1 MKDGLTNAQNALSQY
16 VGRTQGAGD
25 QLNQLAM
32 DGRSLAKLKL
42 QAGQSASA
50 DADTQASTLKSS
62 AQQFEALFV
71 NMLTQGMR
79 QSNNAAFKSGL
90 FDSSAQD
97 TFTGMLDQQMAQRL
111 VAAPRGTVAGKSLTG
126 IGLAD
131 MMVKQLSQSQQL
143 QSQQAQSQLS
153 APDLGKQH
161 HIQQLQQTI
170 QQLQQ
175 QLDVLQSSASGMSA
189 GSSTP
194 NDSIHNYAT
203 LNQRLNPTKPLAN
216 LDAPSRS
223 ADNFLAPLSTLEK
236 IRRDQAFGVT
246 GSSVKTKLVPASLE
260 GVAVQS
266 PASTISPTSIKSSQ
280 DSSSIPAS
288 IRQFVDK
295 LMPDAQ
301 RAAEITGIP
310 ARFILAQA
318 GLETG
323 WGQSEI
329 KRADGTSSFNLF
341 NIKATKSWQGE
352 RIAQSTTEFSP
363 SQGGGDGAMIPQ
375 KQVASFRGYNSYAE
389 SFRDYANLLKN
400 SPRYQAVTAAGQD
413 AVQFATQ
420 LQRSG
425 YATDPNYGD
434 KILGAINLTST
445 LIASAR

>member
-1 MKDGLTNAQNALSQY
+1 
-16 VGRTQGAGD
+16 
-25 QLNQLAM
+25 
-32 DGRSLAKLKL
+32 
-42 QAGQSASA
+42 
-50 DADTQASTLKSS
+50 
-62 AQQFEALFV
+62 
-71 NMLTQGMR
+71 
-79 QSNNAAFKSGL
+79 
-90 FDSSAQD
+90 
-97 TFTGMLDQQMAQRL
+97 
-111 VAAPRGTVAGKSLTG
+111 
-126 IGLAD
+126 
-131 MMVKQLSQSQQL
+131 MMVKQLSQSHQL
-143 QSQQAQSQLS
+143 QSQQAQSQLN

-161 HIQQLQQTI
+161 QIQQLQQTI

-175 QLDVLQSSASGMSA
+175 QLDALQSGVSSATNP
-189 GSSTP
+189 SSTTVGAYMTSQDANP
-194 NDSIHNYAT
+194 NYAT

-216 LDAPSRS
+216 LDTPSRT

-246 GSSVKTKLVPASLE
+246 GSSVKIKSVPASLE
-260 GVAVQS
+260 GVTVQS
-266 PASTISPTSIKSSQ
+266 PASTISPTPIKSSQ

-310 ARFILAQA
+310 ARFIVAQA

-329 KRADGTSSFNLF
+329 KRADGSSSFNLF

-352 RIAQSTTEFSP
+352 RIAQFTTEFTP
-363 SQGGGDGAMIPQ
+363 SQAGGDGAMTPQ